1 MTWEEKQ
8 ITTENDCK
16 ACSHVRIV
24 TCGKRKKKK
33 KLVLESR
40 KQGNK

>member
-24 TCGKRKKKK
+24 TCGKRRKKKIGLRIK
-33 KLVLESR
+33 ET
-40 KQGNK
+40 G